1 MTVIWERSPVLFDK
15 RNRWLI
21 NSVLIVAVLA
31 FIGVAI
37 YPAVEAWRES
47 SRTPTATSSPAA
59 RQAELETQAR
69 GYELAL
75 EREPN
80 NQTLLRGL
88 VDTRIEMGD
97 LKGAIDPIK
106 KLAELNPT
114 DSSYTILLAQVLLR
128 SGDREGAAQAYREIL
143 SKRPGDIGALQGFV
157 ELQLQQDRPEAA
169 VGLLQDT
176 LRSADAANKA
186 QPGSI
191 DVTSVRL
198 LLGRVYATQERDAE
212 AIAVYDE
219 AIKGDAEDF
228 RPVLAKALV
237 LQAQNKNE
245 EARSLFNQAEALA
258 PAQYK
263 DQIQQL
269 AQGQPSPTASP
280 SPGTAPEAAPTTP
293 SSPAASPSAAESPQP
308 AATAPAEP

>member
-1 MTVIWERSPVLFDK
+1 MLFDK

-31 FIGVAI
+31 FVGLAV
-37 YPAVEAWRES
+37 YPAVEAWRD
-47 SRTPTATSSPAA
+47 SRSPTPTSSPAA

-69 GYELAL
+69 GFELAL

-88 VDTRIEMGD
+88 VDTRIQMGD

-106 KLAELNPT
+106 KLAELNPDQT
-114 DSSYTILLAQVLLR
+114 QYTVLLAQVLIR
-128 SGDREGAAQAYREIL
+128 SGDREAAAQAYRDIL
-143 SKRPGDIGALQGFV
+143 SKRPGDMNALQGLV
-157 ELQLQQDRPEAA
+157 ELQLQQDRPQAA
-169 VGLLQDT
+169 IGLLQDT

-219 AIKGDAEDF
+219 AIKGDAKDF

-269 AQGQPSPTASP
+269 AQGQPSTTASP
-280 SPGTAPEAAPTTP
+280 SPAPGA
-293 SSPAASPSAAESPQP
+293 SPAASPQASPGAASAPSPSPGATSSPQP
-308 AATAPAEP
+308 AATTPGEP

>member
-1 MTVIWERSPVLFDK
+1 MLFDK

-31 FIGVAI
+31 FVGLAI
-37 YPAVEAWRES
+37 YPAVEAWRD
-47 SRTPTATSSPAA
+47 SRSPTATSSPAA

-69 GYELAL
+69 GFELAL

-88 VDTRIEMGD
+88 VDTRIQMGD

-106 KLAELNPT
+106 KLAELNPA
-114 DSSYTILLAQVLLR
+114 DSSYTILLAQVLAQTD
-128 SGDREGAAQAYREIL
+128 DREGAAQAYREL
-143 SKRPGDIGALQGFV
+143 LNKRPGDINALQGFV
-157 ELQLQQDRPEAA
+157 ELQLQQDRPQAA
-169 VGLLQDT
+169 IGLLQDT
-176 LRSADAANKA
+176 LRSADAVNKA
-186 QPGSI
+186 QPGTI

-198 LLGRVYATQERDAE
+198 LLGRIYATQERDAE

-219 AIKGDAEDF
+219 AIKGDDKDF
-228 RPVLAKALV
+228 RPVLAKALM

-263 DQIQQL
+263 DRIQQL

-280 SPGTAPEAAPTTP
+280 APGAPAAPTAP
-293 SSPAASPSAAESPQP
+293 SSPTASPSAAQSPQP
-308 AATAPAEP
+308 AATAPGEP

>member
-1 MTVIWERSPVLFDK
+1 MLFDK

-31 FIGVAI
+31 FVGLAI

-47 SRTPTATSSPAA
+47 SRPTATSSPAA

-69 GYELAL
+69 GFELAL

-88 VDTRIEMGD
+88 VDTRIQMGD

-106 KLAELNPT
+106 KLAELNPDQT
-114 DSSYTILLAQVLLR
+114 QYTVLLAQVLVR
-128 SGDREGAAQAYREIL
+128 SGDREAAAQAYRDIL
-143 SKRPGDIGALQGFV
+143 GKRPGDMNALQGLV
-157 ELQLQQDRPEAA
+157 ELQLQQARPEAA

-198 LLGRVYATQERDAE
+198 LLGRVYATQERDTE

-237 LQAQNKNE
+237 LQAQKKE
-245 EARSLFNQAEALA
+245 DEARSLFNQAEALA

-269 AQGQPSPTASP
+269 AQGQPSPAASP
-280 SPGTAPEAAPTTP
+280 APGTAPEAAPTAPT
-293 SSPAASPSAAESPQP
+293 PAAPSGAAESPQP
-308 AATAPAEP
+308 AATAPAQP